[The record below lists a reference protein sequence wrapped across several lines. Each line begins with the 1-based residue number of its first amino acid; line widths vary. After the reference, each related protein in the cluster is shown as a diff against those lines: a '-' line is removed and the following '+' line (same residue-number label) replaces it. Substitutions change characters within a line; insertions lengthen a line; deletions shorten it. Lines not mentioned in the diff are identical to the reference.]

1 MKKVRI
7 RLDLHDKSNEKK
19 MGQISQCELCRSV
32 IRVVRPATVTA
43 SSMMIDNFQLNLAV
57 PGVQARE
64 KKTTT

>member
-1 MKKVRI
+1 MKLKVCN
-7 RLDLHDKSNEKK
+7 LDSRDKSNETK
-19 MGQISQCELCRSV
+19 MGQSHCELYRSV